1 MKTTFPLIIVLCFI
15 NLFQDQ
21 SNKSKTYNLLFGICA
36 TYSKSDGIYVCDF
49 DSQTED
55 FNLNSEVAGEDNSF
69 YLAISRNEENVYS
82 VNGDRNGGV
91 STFAFNPISGELT
104 FLNRVSSGED
114 RPCYVAVDDKNK
126 YAFAGNYGSGSLSA
140 NSLKED
146 CSFCTVIQVI
156 QHEGSSIDKRR
167 QKEQH
172 VHATILSPDNHYL
185 LTTDLGTYKVSI
197 YQFDDTKTYLPLALA
212 DPAYILVKAES
223 DPRHITFIRIQ
234 NLFI

>member
-21 SNKSKTYNLLFGICA
+21 SNKSKTYNLLIGICA
-36 TYSKSDGIYVCDF
+36 TSSKRDSIYVCDF

-55 FNLNSEVAGEDNSF
+55 FNLKSKVAGEDNSF
-69 YLAISRNEENVYS
+69 NLAISRNEENVYS
-82 VNGDRNGGV
+82 VNGGRNGGV
-91 STFAFNPISGELT
+91 SAFAFNPISGELT

-114 RPCYVAVDDKNK
+114 SPCYVAVDNKNK
-126 YAFAGNYGSGSLSA
+126 YEFAGNFGSGSLSA

-156 QHEGSSIDKRR
+156 QHEGSSIDKKR
-167 QKEQH
+167 KKGQH
-172 VHATILSPDNHYL
+172 VHATILSPDNHSL
-185 LTTDLGTYKVSI
+185 LTTDLGTDKESI
-197 YQFDDTKTYLPLALA
+197 YQLDASKTYQPLAPT
-212 DPAYILVKAES
+212 DPAYFSVKAES
-223 DPRHITFIRIQ
+223 GPHHITFIRIQ